1 MTARVVTSDQ
11 AAARDAAAIAAGI
24 PSLQLMRRAG
34 AGAARVILDRFAP
47 ARGRRAL
54 VCCGPGNNG
63 GDGWIVAA
71 ELARAGMLVH
81 VEQVLEPRTTDA
93 TTAREDALP
102 FVALGTPAS
111 PPDVVVDALLGTGAQ
126 GPLRGAVAESATRIN
141 EARRHGAIVVALDLP
156 SGVDA
161 STGELAPGAVRA
173 DLTITFGTVKR
184 GQLLSRSACGE
195 IVALDIGLGEHAD
208 LADGAPVL
216 IDRPWVAARVPPIA
230 AEAHKGTRRRL
241 LIVGG
246 DRGMAGA
253 VSLAARGALHAGIGM
268 VKVCVHEASVA
279 PLQASVAEATAAPWP
294 DGPPDEALVAWPH
307 VLLIGPGLGAGA
319 GGRERVTRWLT
330 SWSGPVML
338 DADAL
343 NAFAGDETA
352 LGDLLDGRNA
362 IVTPH
367 PLEFARLIGVDLDT
381 VLDERFEVGAR
392 LARALHATVILKGVP
407 TVVTAPDGES
417 VVCAAGTPVL
427 GTAGS
432 GDLLAG
438 IAATLL
444 AQGGDPFAAAACAAW
459 IHGKAG
465 ELANAGRPVRGVT
478 LDDVLRSLNEAWR
491 LEPAPSDDYL
501 ARLPRVGDT

>member
-1 MTARVVTSDQ
+1 
-11 AAARDAAAIAAGI
+11 
-24 PSLQLMRRAG
+24 
-34 AGAARVILDRFAP
+34 
-47 ARGRRAL
+47 
-54 VCCGPGNNG
+54 
-63 GDGWIVAA
+63 
-71 ELARAGMLVH
+71 
-81 VEQVLEPRTTDA
+81 
-93 TTAREDALP
+93 
-102 FVALGTPAS
+102 
-111 PPDVVVDALLGTGAQ
+111 
-126 GPLRGAVAESATRIN
+126 
-141 EARRHGAIVVALDLP
+141 
-156 SGVDA
+156 
-161 STGELAPGAVRA
+161 
-173 DLTITFGTVKR
+173 
-184 GQLLSRSACGE
+184 
-195 IVALDIGLGEHAD
+195 
-208 LADGAPVL
+208 
-216 IDRPWVAARVPPIA
+216 
-230 AEAHKGTRRRL
+230 
-241 LIVGG
+241 
-246 DRGMAGA
+246 
-253 VSLAARGALHAGIGM
+253 
-268 VKVCVHEASVA
+268 
-279 PLQASVAEATAAPWP
+279 
-294 DGPPDEALVAWPH
+294 
-307 VLLIGPGLGAGA
+307 
-319 GGRERVTRWLT
+319 
-330 SWSGPVML
+330 ML

-367 PLEFARLIGVDLDT
+367 PLEFARLIGVDLDS